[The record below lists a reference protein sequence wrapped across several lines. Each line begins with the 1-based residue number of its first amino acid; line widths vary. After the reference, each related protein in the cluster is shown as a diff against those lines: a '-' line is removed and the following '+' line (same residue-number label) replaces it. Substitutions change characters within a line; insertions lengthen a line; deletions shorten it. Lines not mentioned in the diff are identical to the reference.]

1 MSRCTTGLTLN
12 LPRWGLMPLRPKWFP
27 ESVRTRQRPQTNWP
41 TRSILGWQTKTN
53 RSFIEKAH
61 ETRWVT
67 NPLFRTYTT
76 TNSHNLV
83 AGGSQSLLPRRGGGI
98 FIRLVVIGLTSL
110 LELGWL
116 KRTYY
121 MDVNI
126 AKNVDFYVQNRE
138 NFQCF
143 LMSKPHQFT
152 LFSYFYVYFMPKTK
166 GFMPLTT

>member
-1 MSRCTTGLTLN
+1 M
-12 LPRWGLMPLRPKWFP
+12 
-27 ESVRTRQRPQTNWP
+27 TNA
-41 TRSILGWQTKTN
+41 IKN
-53 RSFIEKAH
+53 RDNKDID
-61 ETRWVT
+61 
-67 NPLFRTYTT
+67 
-76 TNSHNLV
+76 
-83 AGGSQSLLPRRGGGI
+83 SL
-98 FIRLVVIGLTSL
+98 
-110 LELGWL
+110 
-116 KRTYY
+116 RTYY